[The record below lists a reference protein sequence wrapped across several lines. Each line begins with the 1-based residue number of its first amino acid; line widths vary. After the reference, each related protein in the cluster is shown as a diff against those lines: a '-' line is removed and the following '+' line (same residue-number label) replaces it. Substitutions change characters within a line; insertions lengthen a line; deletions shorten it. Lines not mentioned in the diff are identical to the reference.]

1 MLNILVIG
9 ESCIDEY
16 VYGTCSR
23 VCPEAAAL
31 CFLDNG
37 TIKSNKGMAHNVA
50 SNIKSIDKNITVSL
64 VTNFNHIIK
73 RRFVDTRYNTIVFR
87 HDLNDYCDRIILD
100 EIDFN
105 NYDAIVVSDYCK
117 GFLTETDISYIF
129 SMAPTKCTKFIDTKK
144 KIGNFIN
151 GADFIKINEKEYTEN
166 VNINHLYENTNLI
179 VTLGDKGAKH
189 YTKNTIVEYKVDPIE
204 VRDVCGAGDTFLA
217 GLVVK
222 YLQSSNIADSIAYAN
237 HCAGLAVSRF
247 GVVSI

>member
-1 MLNILVIG
+1 MSNILVIG
-9 ESCIDEY
+9 ESCSDEY
-16 VYGTCSR
+16 IYGTCSR

-37 TIKSNKGMAHNVA
+37 NIQSNKGMAYNVA
-50 SNIKSIDKNITVSL
+50 NNIKSIDKNTTVNL
-64 VTNFNHIIK
+64 VTNSNTIIK

-100 EIDFN
+100 EINFN
-105 NYDAIVVSDYCK
+105 NYDAIVISDYCK
-117 GFLTETDISYIF
+117 GFLTEEDISYIF
-129 SMAPTKCTKFIDTKK
+129 SAAPKECIKFIDTKK

-151 GADFIKINEKEYTEN
+151 GADFIKVNEKEYSE
-166 VNINHLYENTNLI
+166 NININYLYENMNLI

-222 YLQSSNIADSIAYAN
+222 YLQSSNIAYSISYAN
-237 HCAGLAVSRF
+237 YCAGLAVSRF